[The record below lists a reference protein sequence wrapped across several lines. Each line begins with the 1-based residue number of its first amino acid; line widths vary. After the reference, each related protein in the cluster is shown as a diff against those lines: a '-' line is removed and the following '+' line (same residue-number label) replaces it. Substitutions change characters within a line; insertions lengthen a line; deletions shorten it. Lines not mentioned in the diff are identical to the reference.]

1 MAPVLPMTGL
11 FRNGTLIAPRA
22 TGRPD
27 VNLRSESGHKLLSS
41 ISWTRQQ
48 ASARETHHQGG
59 HEMSLGVSA
68 HAQDFASAP
77 AAQQAQTTVDSATI
91 SARLERLPITRRIFW
106 TRNIIGAAT
115 FFDGYTVICI
125 AYAMPLLVKEWGL
138 SPNETGMILSAGYL
152 GQVLGAVFFGW
163 LAERIGRLKV
173 LLFTILLFVS
183 MDVACLFATGAAIM
197 MALRFIQGIGT
208 GGEVPVASAYINEYI
223 GSRGRGRFFLLYEVM
238 FLFGLVAAGLIAR
251 GLVPIYGWKAMFV
264 VGLVP
269 AFILIPFRFFMK
281 ESPRWLASKG
291 RLAEA
296 DAIVSDME
304 RCAVRQGHQLDE
316 PTKAIKPK
324 TEASS
329 WRELF
334 QGIYRRRTLTIWAMW
349 FTSYLVANGMI
360 TWLPTLYRQTY
371 KLPLETSISY
381 GLTTS
386 VMGVVAAIACA
397 LLIDKV
403 GRKRWY
409 TGAFLLAPLPLAYLA
424 WTGAATAEQVLVCAG
439 LSYAI
444 IQTIT
449 FSLYLYSAE
458 LYPTRMRALGTGL
471 GSAWLRLGSSAGP
484 MVVGTIM
491 ASSGISTMFAA
502 FAGVLLV
509 GATVTMLFAIETKGR
524 SLEELSP

>member
-1 MAPVLPMTGL
+1 MSLQAST
-11 FRNGTLIAPRA
+11 
-22 TGRPD
+22 
-27 VNLRSESGHKLLSS
+27 LSS
-41 ISWTRQQ
+41 DQ
-48 ASARETHHQGG
+48 A
-59 HEMSLGVSA
+59 
-68 HAQDFASAP
+68 DAP
-77 AAQQAQTTVDSATI
+77 ADRVVDRASI
-91 SARLERLPITRRIFW
+91 SARLERLPITPRVFW

-125 AYAMPLLVKEWGL
+125 AYAMPVLVREWGL
-138 SPNETGMILSAGYL
+138 SPSETGMILSAGYL
-152 GQVLGAVFFGW
+152 GQLIGAVFFGW
-163 LAERIGRLKV
+163 LAERLGRLKV

-183 MDVACLFATGAAIM
+183 MDVACLFAAGAVTM
-197 MALRFIQGIGT
+197 MVLRFLQGIGT

-223 GSRGRGRFFLLYEVM
+223 GSKGRGRFFLLYEVM
-238 FLFGLVAAGLIAR
+238 FLLGLVAAGLIAR
-251 GLVPIYGWKAMFV
+251 GLVPVYGWRAMFI

-269 AFILIPFRFFMK
+269 AFVLIPFRFFMK

-291 RLAEA
+291 RFAEA
-296 DAIVSDME
+296 DAIVSE
-304 RCAVRQGHQLDE
+304 LEKSAISRGHTLAEPQVVRNAATD
-316 PTKAIKPK
+316 K
-324 TEASS
+324 TSN

-371 KLPLETSISY
+371 QLSLETSISY

-386 VMGVVAAIACA
+386 VMGVVASIACA

-409 TGAFLLAPLPLAYLA
+409 TAAFFLAPIPLLVLT
-424 WTGAATAEQVLVCAG
+424 WTGATSAEQVLVCAG

-471 GSAWLRLGSSAGP
+471 GSAWLRLGSSTGP
-484 MVVGTIM
+484 LVVGWIM
-491 ASSGISTMFAA
+491 AASGIGIVFAA
-502 FAGVLLV
+502 FAAVLLV
-509 GATVTMLFAIETKGR
+509 GAMVTVAFATETKGR
-524 SLEELSP
+524 VLEELSP